1 MIKIVFAVGED
12 NSFGFQNRLP
22 WPHNKQDMLNF
33 SRETKDS
40 VLVMGANTF
49 MSLPHML
56 PGRTHAVI
64 TSRTGFD
71 RVLTRDGCRPDI
83 IAFGDIDNLVA
94 ELSDVYED
102 VCIIGGP
109 KVIADSLHLADEV
122 VLTTI
127 AGSYEHD
134 VAFDSDV
141 LAKIKKFRLVGQ
153 HWMDD
158 FKLTVNRYKV
168 TK

>member
-33 SRETKDS
+33 ARETKDS
-40 VLVMGANTF
+40 VVVMGANTF
-49 MSLPHML
+49 ISLPHLL

-64 TSRTGFD
+64 SSRVGFD

-83 IAFGDIDNLVA
+83 IAFGDIDNLLA
-94 ELSDVYED
+94 ELSDVYET
-102 VCIIGGP
+102 VCVIGGP
-109 KVIADSLHLADEV
+109 KVIADCLHLADEI
-122 VLTTI
+122 VLTSI

-134 VAFDSDV
+134 VSFDADV
-141 LAKIKKFRLVGQ
+141 LAKIRSFHLVGQ
-153 HWMDD
+153 DWYDG
-158 FKLTVNRYKV
+158 LLVNRYKV